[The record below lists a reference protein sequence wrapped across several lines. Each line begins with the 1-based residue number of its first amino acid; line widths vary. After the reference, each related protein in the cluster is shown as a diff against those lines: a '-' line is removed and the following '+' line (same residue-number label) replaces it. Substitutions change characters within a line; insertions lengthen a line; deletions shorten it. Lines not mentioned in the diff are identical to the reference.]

1 MMRKLLEQIAA
12 TAELM
17 GHEISPAAAMV
28 MAKDLEKYP
37 IDVIGQA
44 LANLRRESKS
54 RFSLAGVIEQI
65 ERLQPDGRP
74 GADEAWAMIPKDEY
88 ASAVITEEMAE
99 AYGIA
104 LPLLHDGDK
113 IAARMAFKEAYQRI
127 IEKNKLQGI
136 PPKWFPSLGSDK
148 ESREVALDTALR
160 LGRISHEHVQALLPP
175 KGPIQ
180 TVEQLLALPSAQLSD
195 EEKSQGLKRIN
206 ELKLKLTKEK
216 T

>member
-1 MMRKLLEQIAA
+1 MRKLLEQIAA